1 MSFLVIIHIRQGI
14 SAVSVCSDRIC
25 FRRNYI
31 IDPERI
37 RPTGRKDAR
46 MNIHFPRLYRN
57 DRRQEPCWV
66 SVPFAPAVFRDEMR
80 IRITD
85 NRRELPVQSRVLSR
99 HRDGSV
105 KYLFLRFQADLPGN
119 RSKDLQA
126 EIAED
131 SKEFSEGIQ
140 IRRERNLIH
149 VDGGENGLSL
159 MLREGSDALMESLQD
174 GWKSY
179 SREQFVGPRLKD
191 GDGNLYLPQY
201 ESWQVE
207 ENGPLVTVLSGRG
220 RLFLAEKGA
229 AEGRESPTFETRI
242 TVYAGKKWMEVSFRL
257 INTASDPLHAASF
270 VFAILGQEDA
280 EFDDR
285 LQTGGI
291 REHGDSV
298 GEGSTAAGQ
307 VLQEN
312 GICQTT
318 GLQLLDGLEKQFAGE
333 KVRCCVGSSNYKT
346 NFTLSSGFA
355 VEKTVNTASLMA
367 EANEHY
373 SEVFYGTFF
382 ADRTD
387 REGGVCAT
395 VFQAQQNYPK
405 AVKSEKNGIY
415 VMLIPEGMERVV
427 FESGMSREQRFQLH
441 FHAATESLAE
451 IDNRSLIYQMPDRPW
466 LDPEVYRDAG
476 VAPDIFVPAE
486 KMNTQAEIAL
496 ITRCDAH
503 SRSFGMLNFGDA
515 PDMNYTL
522 QGRGRG
528 ELVWTNNEY
537 DFPHACACLYM
548 RTGERRFLDYTIAAA
563 SHWMDVDVCH
573 YSKDPLRIG
582 GQWEHCR
589 KHVLDS
595 TMVCS
600 HEWVEGLLDLY
611 HLTGNNRALET
622 ALGIGENV
630 RRLLGTPA
638 YQTRGESNARET
650 GWALRSLTAL
660 YVETG
665 EAKWLER
672 AEWIVEN
679 FKAWK
684 DEYGSWIAP
693 YTDNT
698 QIHIPFMIA
707 VAMGSL
713 YRYYEVFPTDGLKQM
728 LLDAAEDLLDS
739 CMTPIGLFYY
749 KELPSL
755 NRLGNN
761 TLLLEAMT
769 IAWKLSGERKYLEKG
784 LPSFLRD
791 INSTS
796 RPIGKKTVMEGTVI
810 LDNESPKSFAQS
822 YIPLA
827 VYYKAAADEGLL

>member
-1 MSFLVIIHIRQGI
+1 
-14 SAVSVCSDRIC
+14 
-25 FRRNYI
+25 
-31 IDPERI
+31 
-37 RPTGRKDAR
+37 

-57 DRRQEPCWV
+57 ERSQEPCWV
-66 SVPFAPAVFRDEMR
+66 SLPFAQGAFREGQR
-80 IRITD
+80 IRITED
-85 NRRELPVQSRVLSR
+85 GRELPVQRRVLSR
-99 HRDGSV
+99 YRDGSV
-105 KYLFLRFQADLPGN
+105 KYLFLRFRADLPGN
-119 RSKDLQA
+119 RRKDLQA
-126 EIAED
+126 EIADGPAETP
-131 SKEFSEGIQ
+131 EGIR
-140 IRRERNLIH
+140 IRREQELIQ
-149 VDGGENGLSL
+149 VDGGKNGLRFT
-159 MLREGSDALMESLQD
+159 LRAGSDALMESLQE
-174 GWKSY
+174 GRKSY

-191 GDGNLYLPQY
+191 GEGNLYLPRY
-201 ESWQVE
+201 ESWHAE
-207 ENGPLVTVLSGRG
+207 EEGPLVTVLTARG
-220 RLFLAEKGA
+220 KLMPAGKEPEENGETL
-229 AEGRESPTFETRI
+229 TFEARL
-242 TVYAGKKWMEVSFRL
+242 TVYAEKPWMEVSFRL
-257 INTASDPLHAASF
+257 INSTSRPLHAASF
-270 VFAILGQEDA
+270 VFAVLGREDA
-280 EFDDR
+280 AYDDR
-285 LQTGGI
+285 LQKTGA
-291 REHGDSV
+291 RERGDSV
-298 GEGSTAAGQ
+298 GEGSTAAGRI
-307 VLQEN
+307 LREN

-318 GLQLLDGLEKQFAGE
+318 GLKLLDGLEEQFAGTP
-333 KVRCCVGSSNYKT
+333 VRCCVGSSNYQT
-346 NFTLSSGFA
+346 NFTLSGGEA
-355 VEKTVNTASLMA
+355 IEKTVDTASLMA

-373 SEVFYGTFF
+373 TEVFYGTFF

-405 AVKSEKNGIY
+405 AVKSQEDGIY
-415 VMLIPEGMERVV
+415 VLLIPEGMEKVV

-441 FHAATESLAE
+441 FHAPEEKLAE

-466 LDPEVYRDAG
+466 LDPEIYRDAG

-486 KMNTQAEIAL
+486 KMNPEAEIAL

-563 SHWMDVDVCH
+563 NHWMDVDVCH
-573 YSKDPLRIG
+573 YSLDPLRVG

-611 HLTGNNRALET
+611 HLTGNSRALET

-630 RRLLGTPA
+630 RRLLETPA

-665 EAKWLER
+665 DRKWLER

-684 DEYGSWIAP
+684 EEYGSWIAP

-698 QIHIPFMIA
+698 QIHTPFMIA

-713 YRYYEVFPTDGLKQM
+713 YRYYEVFPSESLKRL

-769 IAWKLSGERKYLEKG
+769 IAWKLSGDRKYLESG
-784 LPSFLRD
+784 LLSFRRD
-791 INSTS
+791 IAGGS

-810 LDNESPKSFAQS
+810 LDNEPPKSFAQS
-822 YIPLA
+822 FIPLA
-827 VYYKAAADEGLL
+827 VYYRAAAEAGRL